1 MLEFLEKV
9 WDCISVGEVT
19 SLVSIPS
26 TIKKKKKE
34 ALLVKSWSYILC
46 EKDWYRYF
54 VQSGRIARISVNSL
68 PPLKFPIDI

>member
-26 TIKKKKKE
+26 TIKKKKGSI
-34 ALLVKSWSYILC
+34 ACQILVLSTLWKGLI
-46 EKDWYRYF
+46 
-54 VQSGRIARISVNSL
+54 
-68 PPLKFPIDI
+68 

>member
-26 TIKKKKKE
+26 TIKKKKKGSI
-34 ALLVKSWSYILC
+34 ACQILVLYTLWKGLI
-46 EKDWYRYF
+46 
-54 VQSGRIARISVNSL
+54 
-68 PPLKFPIDI
+68 